1 MYQQR
6 VALESLPQP
15 HELSIPSSY
24 TRCFH
29 CKTHAICVNAD
40 LIVDIRVP
48 KVLLLNPGVPDP
60 DTHELLQ
67 GHREQRA
74 ASGLWE
80 GLEGAGQNW
89 RYQPLVLAVP
99 QKEGNRDHESG
110 VTRVQKTC
118 CHKWK
123 LLFFFLITYFP
134 QGNF

>member
-1 MYQQR
+1 
-6 VALESLPQP
+6 
-15 HELSIPSSY
+15 
-24 TRCFH
+24 
-29 CKTHAICVNAD
+29 VNAD

-89 RYQPLVLAVP
+89 RYQPVCSLSLRK
-99 QKEGNRDHESG
+99 KEVETTNQVSPESRKHVATNGNFFFFFNYVFSSR
-110 VTRVQKTC
+110 
-118 CHKWK
+118 K
-123 LLFFFLITYFP
+123 LLNNATLS
-134 QGNF
+134 GECV